1 MSAMPKMT
9 LVDLLWKSRRQNE
22 NEEEENHM
30 PANSIV
36 NAAAGQLPDYLTPHL
51 CVRLDQT

>member
-1 MSAMPKMT
+1 MSVMPKMT

-22 NEEEENHM
+22 NEEENHM
-30 PANSIV
+30 QANSIV

-51 CVRLDQT
+51 CVRLGQT